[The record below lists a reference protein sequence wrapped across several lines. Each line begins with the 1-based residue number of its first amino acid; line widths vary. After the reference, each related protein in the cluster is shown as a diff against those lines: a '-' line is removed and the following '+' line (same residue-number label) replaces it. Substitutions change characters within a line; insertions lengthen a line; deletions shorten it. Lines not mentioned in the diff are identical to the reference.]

1 LHRAAE
7 RDAARPGLR
16 DKRAGSVAG
25 VPRALITGITG
36 QDGSY
41 LTDWLLER
49 SYEVIGL
56 VRAGAARRPGVGYVE
71 GDLADPASLRAAV
84 LRTVPDEL
92 YHLAAPTFV
101 PASWEDP
108 AGTLELVAGA
118 TATLLAAAREAD
130 RHVRVLVAGS
140 SEIFGD
146 AGESPQNECS
156 PMRPCSP
163 YGVSKLAAHGL
174 TRTLR
179 GRDGMHCSCAI
190 TFNHE
195 SPRRPERFLPRKVT
209 RAAAAIKLGLRDE
222 LVIGD
227 LGAVR
232 DWCHARDVVRGEWL
246 MLQQDEPGDY
256 VLAGGVG
263 RTVAELVDTAFGCAG
278 IDPTEH
284 VRVDPALVRA
294 PQATPP
300 VGDPSLARERLGW
313 TAETS
318 FEAMID
324 EMVQADLADLGQRDL
339 ADPGQRDLADPARA
353 DPADRSP

>member
-1 LHRAAE
+1 
-7 RDAARPGLR
+7 
-16 DKRAGSVAG
+16 VIG

-41 LTDWLLER
+41 LADWLLEHD
-49 SYEVIGL
+49 YEVVAL
-56 VRAGAARRPGVGYVE
+56 VRPGAARRAGVHYVH
-71 GDLADPASLRAAV
+71 GDLADPDSLRTAV
-84 LRTVPDEL
+84 LDSAPDEL

-118 TATLLAAAREAD
+118 TATLLAAARELAGS
-130 RHVRVLVAGS
+130 VRVLVASS

-146 AGESPQNECS
+146 AGESPQHELS
-156 PMRPCSP
+156 PMRPRSP
-163 YGVSKLAAHGL
+163 YGVAKLAAHGL

-179 GRDGMHCSCAI
+179 EREGLHCSCAI

-209 RAAAAIKLGLRDE
+209 RAAAAIKLGLQDE
-222 LVIGD
+222 LAIGD
-227 LGAVR
+227 LGALR

-246 MLQQDEPGDY
+246 MLQRDEPGDY

-263 RTVAELVDTAFGCAG
+263 RTVGELVDTAFACVGL
-278 IDPTEH
+278 DPADH
-284 VRVDPALVRA
+284 VRVDPAFVR
-294 PQATPP
+294 PPESTPP

-313 TAETS
+313 RPETS
-318 FEAMID
+318 FEAMIG
-324 EMVQADLADLGQRDL
+324 EMVQADLADLTDVER
-339 ADPGQRDLADPARA
+339 ARA
-353 DPADRSP
+353 PH